1 MPRCTAV
8 QEVGDNRVRGAGG
21 LREVR
26 WASLLLLPFSD
37 ICISFYF
44 LLFSPGHKEIGERFG
59 RFQTGSKYFE
69 KWNLPQ
75 TIYKD
80 LQTL

>member
-1 MPRCTAV
+1 VTTGLEGLGGCGRF
-8 QEVGDNRVRGAGG
+8 AG
-21 LREVR
+21 
-26 WASLLLLPFSD
+26 LLYFSTLFSV

-44 LLFSPGHKEIGERFG
+44 LLFSLGHKEIGERFG